1 MKDDKLKYMN
11 ELYENGIANEI
22 RKYNVEKKMTPKEM
36 FNERKKVCLI
46 DNGVELE
53 EELNNIE
60 EEGNMSEEI
69 KEEEISKNN
78 ADENINNRKHKSYSN
93 KLYKSQ
99 IEFNHNIISLQHF
112 NNQSMT
118 TKNKKVYKYEPQDY
132 NYLNDN
138 YQVNLPTEEEIK
150 QSKIYQNN
158 VPEYQVSKEDGDQ
171 PGVIIDNPAYSN
183 YGANPAPAVTY
194 TAQGN
199 NNLIPNQMNQNMNIN
214 TINNINYN
222 IQYVPPNNPQMINN
236 NVQNNYP
243 PQPGQEG
250 YIFPQM
256 PTQGYQPPQAKQ

>member
-60 EEGNMSEEI
+60 EEGKMSEEI

-118 TKNKKVYKYEPQDY
+118 TKNKKVYTLRQSHILMMTSMEIFSFFPIWARVFGLVLTASMSSVLFMPLSIS
-132 NYLNDN
+132 NFH
-138 YQVNLPTEEEIK
+138 NL
-150 QSKIYQNN
+150 
-158 VPEYQVSKEDGDQ
+158 
-171 PGVIIDNPAYSN
+171 
-183 YGANPAPAVTY
+183 
-194 TAQGN
+194 
-199 NNLIPNQMNQNMNIN
+199 L
-214 TINNINYN
+214 
-222 IQYVPPNNPQMINN
+222 
-236 NVQNNYP
+236 
-243 PQPGQEG
+243 
-250 YIFPQM
+250 
-256 PTQGYQPPQAKQ
+256 